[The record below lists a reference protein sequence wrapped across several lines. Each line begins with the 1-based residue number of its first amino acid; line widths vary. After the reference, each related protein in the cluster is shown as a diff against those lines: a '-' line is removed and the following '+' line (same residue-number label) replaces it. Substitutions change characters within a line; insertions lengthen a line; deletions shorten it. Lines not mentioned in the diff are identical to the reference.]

1 MTDMLTA
8 ALDYAKRGTPIF
20 PVDPNN
26 KRPLCSHGFHDAT
39 VNETVICA
47 WWMRWPS
54 AMIGMPTGPR
64 TRLWVLDVDLELVAA
79 IRKSHVMMRLLGIH
93 GALPNTPSATT
104 PRGGTHFFF
113 RWDGTNIRNSVGKL
127 GPGIDV
133 RGHGGY
139 VVIPPSVRSDGRGY
153 RWDSCGANE
162 PTEAPLW
169 LIEEILKTQSRDLPV
184 IDLNLVATPE
194 PSGAAPSIRDRVW
207 ARTALEQECAIV
219 VAAPIGER
227 NATLNRAAFNLFQ
240 IVGGGYLGEQE
251 VRTRLFDAADAC
263 GLVADDGAPQV
274 LATIKSGACAG
285 MKQPR
290 HRPR

>member
-169 LIEEILKTQSRDLPV
+169 LIEEILKTQSRQSSISISLQR
-184 IDLNLVATPE
+184 LNRQAQHHPSATAC
-194 PSGAAPSIRDRVW
+194 GR
-207 ARTALEQECAIV
+207 ARHWS
-219 VAAPIGER
+219 R
-227 NATLNRAAFNLFQ
+227 NAPLSLPRQSVSATLRSIARLLTSFKSSEAATSASRKCAH
-240 IVGGGYLGEQE
+240 GYSTPPMPAAWSPTM
-251 VRTRLFDAADAC
+251 VRLRCWQPSKAAH
-263 GLVADDGAPQV
+263 AP
-274 LATIKSGACAG
+274 A
-285 MKQPR
+285 
-290 HRPR
+290 